1 MTYRDRI
8 ARAYSWRY
16 HPTLWFLVGIASGI
30 VIHLIISVLVEVV

>member
-16 HPTLWFLVGIASGI
+16 HPALWFLIGVAFSIAVCFG
-30 VIHLIISVLVEVV
+30 VHALARAV